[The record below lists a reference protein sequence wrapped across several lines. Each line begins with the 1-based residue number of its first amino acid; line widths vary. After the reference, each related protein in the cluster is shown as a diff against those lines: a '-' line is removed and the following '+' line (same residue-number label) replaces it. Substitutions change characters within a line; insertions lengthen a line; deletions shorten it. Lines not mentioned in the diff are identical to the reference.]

1 MMGLIYFHSVD
12 NYRSLCP
19 SLQLMELVRG
29 EDVKQCNLNA
39 MNYVSLVLRVFA
51 AIDEFLC

>member
-19 SLQLMELVRG
+19 SLQLMESVRG
-29 EDVKQCNLNA
+29 EDVRECNLTA
-39 MNYVSLVLRVFA
+39 DSYVCLSLFAVINEVLR
-51 AIDEFLC
+51 